1 LISCNLRY
9 FGDDALGAIWSGP
22 MIQARQFAIALS
34 IATLYPAL
42 IFYGVRT
49 YCPFPEPQYH
59 VVVTARITPTTPEG
73 WRAWEE
79 EDRANEKRRNEE
91 LAALRKAAEPFF
103 RTLIF
108 VATPLGL
115 AAIFIGSYLRNH
127 AVGAGLVLGGMITVA
142 NGYWGYWNHL
152 DNWVRWVSLLL
163 GFCILVFV
171 GYRQFV
177 LARNSPT

>member
-1 LISCNLRY
+1 
-9 FGDDALGAIWSGP
+9 
-22 MIQARQFAIALS
+22 MIRARQFAIALS

-49 YCPFPEPQYH
+49 YRPFPEPQSY
-59 VVVTARITPTTPEG
+59 VVVSARITPTTPEG

-79 EDRANEKRRNEE
+79 ENRAEEKRRSEE
-91 LAALRKAAEPFF
+91 LAALTKAAEPFF

-108 VATPLGL
+108 VATPLGI
-115 AAIFIGSYLRNH
+115 AAIFIGSYLRIH
-127 AVGAGLVLGGMITVA
+127 SVGTGLILGGMVAAA

-152 DNWVRWVSLLL
+152 DNWLRWTSLLL
-163 GFCILVFV
+163 GLCIVVFV
-171 GYRQFV
+171 GYRQFI